1 MSKPLNVTLS
11 PCPDELTAEQAKE
24 MATLAES
31 AERFE
36 DMAAYMGRVV
46 KEKSGNELTVDERNM
61 ISVAYKNMMTAYRTA
76 WRQIC
81 DAMNSEDLNSAYM
94 NAAAEYK
101 EKVAG
106 DLKKLITRVETEIKV
121 FISGPS
127 AATKTFRYEGNDAP
141 VGVEILVFFQKM
153 KGDYN
158 RYGAEVSSESDKMN
172 FTTKAEAAYKEAL
185 ALATEGPDQ
194 LPSTNPIRLGLALN
208 YSVFMYEIL
217 AQKVEAAEMASM
229 AFKSAMEDLDELNE
243 SQYRDST
250 LIMQL
255 LQDNI
260 GLWDEHNH
268 EDDE

>member
-11 PCPDELTAEQAKE
+11 PCPDELSAEQAIE
-24 MATLAES
+24 MAKLAET

-94 NAAAEYK
+94 NAAGEYK

-106 DLKKLITRVETEIKV
+106 ELKKLITKVEAEIKV

-127 AATKTFRYEGNDAP
+127 AATKTTPE
-141 VGVEILVFFQKM
+141 GVEILVFFQKM

-185 ALATEGPDQ
+185 ALATEGEASAN
-194 LPSTNPIRLGLALN
+194 LPATNPIRLGLALN

-217 AQKVEAAEMASM
+217 AQKTEAAEMAST
-229 AFKSAMEDLDELNE
+229 AFKSAMEQLDTLDE

-260 GLWDEHNH
+260 GLWDEHGP
-268 EDDE
+268 EDEE